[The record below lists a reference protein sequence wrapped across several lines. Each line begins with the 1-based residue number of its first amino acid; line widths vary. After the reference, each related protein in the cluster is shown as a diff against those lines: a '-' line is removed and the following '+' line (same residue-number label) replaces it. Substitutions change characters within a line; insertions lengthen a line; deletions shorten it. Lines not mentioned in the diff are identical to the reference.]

1 MNCRLMFIFLV
12 FITIGCSAIQN
23 HPRELR
29 CSYIIE
35 NLGRCVDP
43 KNALQSTEN
52 ESRFIQSVLT
62 LQAECGSKCNSE
74 IDHMYKTKIGI
85 QYQMRSQC
93 SYMRYTVRLQY
104 GNMCDEWIGSE

>member
-1 MNCRLMFIFLV
+1 MNCNLLCTLV
-12 FITIGCSAIQN
+12 FIFGMGCSTIKN
-23 HPRELR
+23 HPRKLM
-29 CSYIIE
+29 CSYVVD

-43 KNALQSTEN
+43 KNALQGTEN
-52 ESRFIQSVLT
+52 ENRFIQSVLT
-62 LQAECGSKCNSE
+62 LQAECGSKCNYE